1 METFNIIFIYLEIV
15 NLLAFALMGIDKNRA
30 RKNRWRIPEA
40 TLLLFAFL
48 GGSIGSL
55 GGMYLFHHKTRKP
68 KFSVGVP
75 VILVMQVLFFL
86 AIFYVVSL

>member
-1 METFNIIFIYLEIV
+1 
-15 NLLAFALMGIDKNRA
+15 MGIDKNRA

>member
-1 METFNIIFIYLEIV
+1 MEAYNIILIYLEIV

-40 TLLLFAFL
+40 TLILFAL
-48 GGSIGSL
+48 IGGSIGSL
-55 GGMYLFHHKTRKP
+55 AGMYLFHHKTRKP

-75 VILVMQVLFFL
+75 AILIMQILFFL
-86 AIFYVVSL
+86 LIFYAVSL